1 MGSPSICRTFSVHLE
16 TNNRFNMIKDTNI
29 KELED
34 ANDDIWVFVS
44 HSTKDFEKVRILR
57 NKMEEIGM
65 RPLLF
70 YLKCLKD
77 KPEVIELLKRE
88 IDVRPRFLLC
98 DSPNARKSEYVGEE
112 VSYIKSLNR
121 QYVTVDLDNYS
132 SYDEKIRE
140 LKRRSQIFLSY
151 SRHDFDLVRKLTK
164 ALQEIGFNI
173 LLDWKQF
180 TAGESLQDT
189 IPDAI
194 RCTMDKGYF
203 IPVISQDYLGRAFC
217 AHELDTALSYNQTLP
232 DQRIIPVCLDKE
244 TLDVFSS
251 FTPLFCDGTDQGIM
265 QLVKDIQQIDL
276 KKNV

>member
-1 MGSPSICRTFSVHLE
+1 M
-16 TNNRFNMIKDTNI
+16 
-29 KELED
+29 
-34 ANDDIWVFVS
+34 
-44 HSTKDFEKVRILR
+44 
-57 NKMEEIGM
+57 
-65 RPLLF
+65 
-70 YLKCLKD
+70 
-77 KPEVIELLKRE
+77 
-88 IDVRPRFLLC
+88 
-98 DSPNARKSEYVGEE
+98 
-112 VSYIKSLNR
+112 
-121 QYVTVDLDNYS
+121 
-132 SYDEKIRE
+132 
-140 LKRRSQIFLSY
+140 KRRSQIFLSY

-194 RCTMDKGYF
+194 KCTMDKGYF
-203 IPVISQDYLGRAFC
+203 IPVISQDYLGRALC

-232 DQRIIPVCLDKE
+232 DQRIIPVCIDKE

-251 FTPLFCDGTDQGIM
+251 FNPLFCDGTDQGIM

>member
-1 MGSPSICRTFSVHLE
+1 MTDKH
-16 TNNRFNMIKDTNI
+16 NNVTTMDSSNKSFKDI
-29 KELED
+29 IEEG
-34 ANDDIWVFVS
+34 NDDIWVFVS
-44 HSTKDFEKVRILR
+44 HSTKDFEKVRIIR

-77 KPEVIELLKRE
+77 KPEVLELLKRE

-151 SRHDFDLVRKLTK
+151 SRQDFDLVRKLTK

-173 LLDWKQF
+173 LNILLDWKHF
-180 TAGESLQDT
+180 PAGESLQDT

-217 AHELDTALSYNQTLP
+217 AVELNTALSYNQTLP

-251 FTPLFCDGTDQGIM
+251 FNPLFCDGTEEGI
-265 QLVKDIQQIDL
+265 LKTVKQIQSIDL
-276 KKNV
+276 AKNK

>member
-1 MGSPSICRTFSVHLE
+1 
-16 TNNRFNMIKDTNI
+16 MIKDTNI

-57 NKMEEIGM
+57 NKMEEIGL

-88 IDVRPRFLLC
+88 IDVRPRFILC

-151 SRHDFDLVRKLTK
+151 SCQDYDLVRKVTK
-164 ALQEIGFNI
+164 ALQVLGFNVWQWDDI
-173 LLDWKQF
+173 ELTF
-180 TAGESLQDT
+180 ACRSFQDNLT
-189 IPDAI
+189 DAI
-194 RCTMDKGYF
+194 RNTMDEGYF
-203 IPVISQDYLGRAFC
+203 IPIISPAYLSGAWCVTELETAF
-217 AHELDTALSYNQTLP
+217 SYNQTLP
-232 DQRIIPVCLDKE
+232 DQRIIPVCIDRE
-244 TLDVFSS
+244 TLDMFSS
-251 FTPLFCDGTDQGIM
+251 SHPLFCDGTTQGIDN
-265 QLVKDIQQIDL
+265 LVKAIQQIDL
-276 KKNV
+276 KKNI

>member
-1 MGSPSICRTFSVHLE
+1 
-16 TNNRFNMIKDTNI
+16 MIKDTNI

-65 RPLLF
+65 RQLLF

-132 SYDEKIRE
+132 SYDEKIWE

-151 SRHDFDLVRKLTK
+151 SRQDFDLVRKLTK

-173 LLDWKQF
+173 LLDWEHF
-180 TAGESLQDT
+180 PAGESLQDT

-251 FTPLFCDGTDQGIM
+251 FNPLFCDGTDQGIM